1 MDDSANLGKHFDD
14 YVDEL
19 VKSGRYETRDDVLK
33 EATRLLEL
41 RERKQQELDAAL
53 TRGLAQAQ
61 AGLGTPIEE
70 VAARLK
76 AKYSAMS
83 DDRRAKHRR

>member
-1 MDDSANLGKHFDD
+1 MADSANLGKHFDD

-41 RERKQQELDAAL
+41 RERRQRELDEAL
-53 TRGLAQAQ
+53 ARGLADVE
-61 AGLGTPIEE
+61 AGRVKPIEE

-76 AKYSAMS
+76 AKYQAMRK
-83 DDRRAKHRR
+83 DRRA

>member
-1 MDDSANLGKHFDD
+1 MADAANLRIDFDD

-19 VKSGRYETRDDVLK
+19 VKSGRYESRDDVLK

-41 RERKQQELDAAL
+41 RERRRQELDAAL
-53 TRGLAQAQ
+53 ARGLAQAK

-76 AKYSAMS
+76 AKYAAMS
-83 DDRRAKHRR
+83 QDDRSQNRR